1 MTRARDMAN
10 IAAGSFSIPSGS
22 LTNATPAAGSI
33 TNSMLASNAITSANL
48 PSGTVLQVKQT
59 IISNTVSLAFSYT
72 NSFSDITGMSV
83 NITPT
88 STTSKILV
96 NFVANVSNSTT
107 ATNHIRLLRDT
118 TVLAIGDSDGNR
130 FGSTAIDRPDGTPY
144 AYHIGNIS
152 QFYLDS
158 PATTSAITYKLQA
171 TLGLDYSGNFYLNRS
186 KTDSDNSY
194 SGRTAST
201 ITVMEI
207 AG

>member
-1 MTRARDMAN
+1 MALTK
-10 IAAGSFSIPSGS
+10 IGDAGM
-22 LTNATPAAGSI
+22 PAGA
-33 TNSMLASNAITSANL
+33 
-48 PSGTVLQVKQT
+48 VLQVKQT
-59 IISNTVSLAFSYT
+59 IISNTVSLAFSST
-72 NSFSDITGMSV
+72 SSFSDITGMSV

-88 STTSKILV
+88 STNSKILV

-118 TVLAIGDSDGNR
+118 TVLGIGDSDGNR

-171 TLGLDYSGNFYLNRS
+171 TLGLDYSGNFYLNRPKS
-186 KTDSDNSY
+186 DTDNSF